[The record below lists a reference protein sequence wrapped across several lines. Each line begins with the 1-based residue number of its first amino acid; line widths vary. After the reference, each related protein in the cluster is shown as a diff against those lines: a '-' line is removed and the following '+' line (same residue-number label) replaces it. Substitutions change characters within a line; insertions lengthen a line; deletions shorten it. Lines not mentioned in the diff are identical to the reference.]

1 MNAPRT
7 MLRCVP
13 ADFPVRRTRHLR
25 FIELWEPRSWILK
38 IYLHSAYRDQLS
50 REYREY
56 LAKAKIFIEPQL
68 VEAEQTEP
76 LHRVGF
82 MILSHGA
89 VSNWVMLDWW
99 SSHILYHRIF
109 RVEDMPPER
118 FIDAPLN
125 LFQCVY
131 ELRITAFESEAW
143 RKNVVEN
150 PSPDIHAY
158 LKAQLNIDV

>member
-1 MNAPRT
+1 MNMPNAG
-7 MLRCVP
+7 LQCEA
-13 ADFPVRRTRHLR
+13 ADFPVRRIRYLR
-25 FIELWEPRSWILK
+25 FIKLWKPSGWVIK
-38 IYLHSAYRDQLS
+38 IYLHSAHGDELPRRCLVKAKTFIKAQLS
-50 REYREY
+50 
-56 LAKAKIFIEPQL
+56 
-68 VEAEQTEP
+68 EAERVEP

-82 MILSHGA
+82 VIISHGA

-109 RVEDMPPER
+109 RIEGTPPER

-143 RKNVVEN
+143 RKHVAEN
-150 PSPDIHAY
+150 PAPNVQAY
-158 LKAQLNIDV
+158 LKAQLNLDV

>member
-25 FIELWEPRSWILK
+25 FIELWEPRNWVLK
-38 IYLHSAYRDQLS
+38 IYFHSAHRDQLS
-50 REYREY
+50 REY

-109 RVEDMPPER
+109 RVEGMPPER

>member
-7 MLRCVP
+7 MLCCEP
-13 ADFPVRRTRHLR
+13 ADFPVRRTRYLR

-50 REYREY
+50 REY

-82 MILSHGA
+82 VILSHGA

-99 SSHILYHRIF
+99 SSHILYHRIS
-109 RVEDMPPER
+109 RVEG
-118 FIDAPLN
+118 
-125 LFQCVY
+125 
-131 ELRITAFESEAW
+131 TAQSLSV
-143 RKNVVEN
+143 R
-150 PSPDIHAY
+150 
-158 LKAQLNIDV
+158 L

>member
-7 MLRCVP
+7 MLRCAP

-68 VEAEQTEP
+68 MEAEQTEP
-76 LHRVGF
+76 LHRIGF
-82 MILSHGA
+82 MI
-89 VSNWVMLDWW
+89 
-99 SSHILYHRIF
+99 F
-109 RVEDMPPER
+109 
-118 FIDAPLN
+118 
-125 LFQCVY
+125 
-131 ELRITAFESEAW
+131 
-143 RKNVVEN
+143 
-150 PSPDIHAY
+150 
-158 LKAQLNIDV
+158 

>member
-1 MNAPRT
+1 MSALGQKQTLEHDCMSALPPKAAIDGAMRNVRF
-7 MLRCVP
+7 VP
-13 ADFPVRRTRHLR
+13 KADSCAASKPSLFDHL
-25 FIELWEPRSWILK
+25 
-38 IYLHSAYRDQLS
+38 
-50 REYREY
+50 
-56 LAKAKIFIEPQL
+56 
-68 VEAEQTEP
+68 VGAEQN
-76 LHRVGF
+76 V

-99 SSHILYHRIF
+99 SSHILYHRIS
-109 RVEDMPPER
+109 RVEGMPPER
-118 FIDAPLN
+118 FIDAPFN

-143 RKNVVEN
+143 RKNVVED

>member
-1 MNAPRT
+1 MNASRT
-7 MLRCVP
+7 KLRCVP
-13 ADFPVRRTRHLR
+13 KDFPVRRTRHLR
-25 FIELWEPRSWILK
+25 FIELWEPRSWVLK
-38 IYLHSAYRDQLS
+38 IYFHSAHQDQLS
-50 REYREY
+50 REY

-76 LHRVGF
+76 PHRVGF

-89 VSNWVMLDWW
+89 ASNWVMLDWW
-99 SSHILYHRIF
+99 SSIMLYHRIF
-109 RVEDMPPER
+109 RVEGMPPER
-118 FIDAPLN
+118 FIGAPLN

-131 ELRITAFESEAW
+131 ELRISTFESEAW

-150 PSPDIHAY
+150 PSPDLQAY

>member
-1 MNAPRT
+1 MNAPSA
-7 MLRCVP
+7 MSQCVA

-25 FIELWEPRSWILK
+25 FAELWEPTGWVIK
-38 IYLHSAYRDQLS
+38 VYLHSAHGDELPSGSLLKAKTFIETQLS
-50 REYREY
+50 
-56 LAKAKIFIEPQL
+56 
-68 VEAEQTEP
+68 EAERAEP

-82 MILSHGA
+82 MMVSHGA

-109 RVEDMPPER
+109 RIEGMPPER

-143 RKNVVEN
+143 RKHVAEN
-150 PSPDIHAY
+150 PTPDVQAY
-158 LKAQLNIDV
+158 LKAYLNLDV

>member
-1 MNAPRT
+1 M
-7 MLRCVP
+7 
-13 ADFPVRRTRHLR
+13 
-25 FIELWEPRSWILK
+25 
-38 IYLHSAYRDQLS
+38 
-50 REYREY
+50 
-56 LAKAKIFIEPQL
+56 
-68 VEAEQTEP
+68 EAEQTEP

-109 RVEDMPPER
+109 RVEGMPPER
-118 FIDAPLN
+118 FIDAPPN

>member
-13 ADFPVRRTRHLR
+13 ADFPVQRTRHLR
-25 FIELWEPRSWILK
+25 
-38 IYLHSAYRDQLS
+38 
-50 REYREY
+50 
-56 LAKAKIFIEPQL
+56 FIEPQL

-125 LFQCVY
+125 SLSVR
-131 ELRITAFESEAW
+131 L
-143 RKNVVEN
+143 
-150 PSPDIHAY
+150 
-158 LKAQLNIDV
+158 